1 MLSPSPLPQERTP
14 VVDGALA
21 RWRLLRSWRTIAVIP
36 VVVSREEQK
45 VAAND
50 DERVLITADGFEQ
63 LRRELDRLQTHER
76 RRLSALLREARADG
90 ALDDNPAL
98 IDLLDEQTQL
108 ERRIALLEAQLAVA
122 EIAPPARDGRVAIG
136 SVVRIRDLQTGEVFE
151 YEVVG
156 SIEGDATNGRISTAA
171 PVGRALI
178 GQRGGA
184 EVEVAAPRGRVM
196 LKVLNVVADSTARSA
211 A

>member
-1 MLSPSPLPQERTP
+1 
-14 VVDGALA
+14 
-21 RWRLLRSWRTIAVIP
+21 VI
-36 VVVSREEQK
+36 
-45 VAAND
+45 AND

-63 LRRELDRLQTHER
+63 LQRELDRLQTDER

-90 ALDDNPAL
+90 ALDDNPTL
-98 IDLLDEQTQL
+98 IDLLNEQSQL
-108 ERRIALLEAQLAVA
+108 ERRIALLEAQLAA
-122 EIAPPARDGRVAIG
+122 ADIAPPPRDGRVAIG
-136 SVVRIRDLQTGEVFE
+136 SLVRIRDLETGEVFE
-151 YEVVG
+151 YELVG

-184 EVEVAAPRGRVM
+184 QVEVATPRGSVM
-196 LKVLNVVADSTARSA
+196 LKVLDVVATSPAQRA